1 MKFAVTIEPAWKI
14 TRDED
19 MDLVLPELLRLLTAI
34 DENGRIEKACETLKV
49 SYRHGW
55 GLLRT
60 GEEVFGTPLVNKV
73 RGRGTV
79 LAPLGRKLL
88 WADRRIAARLSP
100 TLDSLAS
107 ELEAEL
113 LKDIEEGQPVL
124 RIHASHGFAVEVLRS
139 FLAKHHMPVDLKYR
153 GSLDSVA
160 SLARGDCDTA
170 GFHVPIGTFEAEAWK
185 EYLHWLKPRR
195 HRLIYLAEREQGLF
209 VSPGNPLGVQLF
221 EDLLR
226 DEVTFVNRQSGSG
239 TRMLLDML
247 LKSQGIDS
255 RRIKGYQNSEF
266 THAAVAAYI
275 ASGMADAGFGIRT
288 AAHRFNLEFIPIA
301 RERYFFACNARA
313 MNDARIKG
321 MVDIMGQDEFH
332 EVVNGLPGYRA
343 AGTGTVLT
351 LAEAASPVEDPPAES

>member
-1 MKFAVTIEPAWKI
+1 MKFTITIEPTWKV
-14 TRDED
+14 TRDEVV
-19 MDLVLPELLRLLTAI
+19 DLALPALLRLLTAI
-34 DENGRIEKACETLKV
+34 DESGRIEQACEKLKI

-60 GEEVFGTPLVNKV
+60 GEGMFGTPLVNKV
-73 RGRGTV
+73 RGRGTA
-79 LAPLGRKLL
+79 LTPLGRKLL

-113 LKDIEEGQPVL
+113 LKDIEDSQPVL
-124 RIHASHGFAVEVLRS
+124 HVHASHGFAVETLRA
-139 FLAKHHMPVDLKYR
+139 FLAKHNMPVDLKYR

-160 SLARGDCDTA
+160 SLARGDCDIA

-185 EYLHWLKPRR
+185 QYLKWLKPRR

-209 VSPGNPLGVQLF
+209 VSSGNPLGIKSF

-247 LKSQGIDS
+247 LQSRGIDNN
-255 RRIKGYQNSEF
+255 RIRGYQNSEL

-288 AAHRFNLEFIPIA
+288 AAHRFNLDFIPIA
-301 RERYFFACNARA
+301 RERYFFACTSRA
-313 MNDARIKG
+313 TNDPRIQG
-321 MVDIMGQDEFH
+321 MLDIMRQDEFRDA
-332 EVVNGLPGYRA
+332 VNGLSGYHA
-343 AGTGTVLT
+343 AGTGTVMKLD
-351 LAEAASPVEDPPAES
+351 EAAGTPDESDA